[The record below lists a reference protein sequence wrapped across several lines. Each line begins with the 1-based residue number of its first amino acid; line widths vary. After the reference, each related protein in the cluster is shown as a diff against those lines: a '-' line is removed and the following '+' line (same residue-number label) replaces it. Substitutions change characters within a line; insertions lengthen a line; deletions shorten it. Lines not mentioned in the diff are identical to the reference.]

1 MGSKH
6 LVENVQLIIYDLDGV
21 LIDSNEA
28 ILESFKLTLEEIG
41 LRFDPNEIMKRLGW
55 DLIYIL
61 KEILPDE
68 HRGKEWELRDR
79 YIHHFQKLDI
89 KHTFLLPG
97 VKETLTYFNSNGYRQ
112 SVATNKTGFEAE
124 RILIELGVKDQ
135 MDLIV
140 GFLDVPNPKPAPDMI
155 LYTLDKLGIKK
166 ENTILI
172 DDTTVGLTAGI
183 RAGINTIGITTGV
196 HDRTTLRSVGPL
208 HIIDEITQ
216 LTSLLE

>member
-1 MGSKH
+1 
-6 LVENVQLIIYDLDGV
+6 
-21 LIDSNEA
+21 
-28 ILESFKLTLEEIG
+28 
-41 LRFDPNEIMKRLGW
+41 
-55 DLIYIL
+55 LIYIL

-135 MDLIV
+135 LDLIV
-140 GFLDVPNPKPAPDMI
+140 GFLDVANPKPAPDMI
-155 LYTLDKLGIKK
+155 LYTLDKLGIRK

>member
-6 LVENVQLIIYDLDGV
+6 LFENVQLIIYDLDGV

-28 ILESFKLTLEEIG
+28 ILKSFKLTFDEIG
-41 LRFDPNEIMKRLGW
+41 LKFDPNDIIKRLGW

-68 HRGKEWELRDR
+68 HKGKEWELRER

-97 VKETLTYFNSNGYRQ
+97 VKETLINMNLNGYRQ
-112 SVATNKTGFEAE
+112 SVATNKTGMEAE
-124 RILIELGVKDQ
+124 RILVELGVRNQ
-135 MDLIV
+135 LDLIV

-155 LYTLDKLGIKK
+155 LYTLDKLGTRK
-166 ENTILI
+166 ESTILL

-183 RAGINTIGITTGV
+183 RAGVKTIGITTGV
-196 HDRTTLRSVGPL
+196 HDRTTLRSVGPH
-208 HIIDEITQ
+208 HIIDDITQ
-216 LTSLLE
+216 LTSLLK